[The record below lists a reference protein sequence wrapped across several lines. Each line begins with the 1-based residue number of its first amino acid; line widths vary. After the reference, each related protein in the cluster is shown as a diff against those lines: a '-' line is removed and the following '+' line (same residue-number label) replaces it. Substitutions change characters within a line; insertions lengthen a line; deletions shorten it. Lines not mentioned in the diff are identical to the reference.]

1 MMKSIRTIGTKE
13 CVVYADAE
21 AQVLLVQ
28 AVGEHEN
35 DTLDA
40 EIEAVCKAVSVP
52 FVFAGFKISG
62 WEKELM
68 PWADSFVSKETE
80 VGRHAGQTL
89 SYLTDSLIPC
99 WQSEYGGL
107 SCLQSEYGGLPVI
120 IGGYSLAGLF
130 ALWAATQT
138 DLFAS
143 VGACSPSLWIN
154 NWAEYAESHPVHAKS
169 VFLSLGDKEE
179 KTRNRRLAAVGNC
192 VRGEYDLLRRQLG
205 EERCT
210 LLWEQ
215 GGHFVTPHLRL
226 ARAYAWCINAQRE

>member
-21 AQVLLVQ
+21 PQVLLVQ

-35 DTLDA
+35 GTLDA

-80 VGRHAGQTL
+80 VGQHAGQTL
-89 SYLTDSLIPC
+89 SYLTDSLIP
-99 WQSEYGGL
+99 
-107 SCLQSEYGGLPVI
+107 CLQSEYGGLPVI

-179 KTRNRRLAAVGNC
+179 KARNRRLAAVGDC